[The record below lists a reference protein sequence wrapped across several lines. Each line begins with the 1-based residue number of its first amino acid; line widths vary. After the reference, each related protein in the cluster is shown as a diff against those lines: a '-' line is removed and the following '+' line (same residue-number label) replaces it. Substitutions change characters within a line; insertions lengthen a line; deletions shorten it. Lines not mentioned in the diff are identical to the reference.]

1 MEISKKFIYQI
12 ISSVKVDLLK
22 LANKF
27 GVYGSIED
35 LEHIT
40 IENEDEFTK
49 ESTIFER
56 PTE

>member
-1 MEISKKFIYQI
+1 MEIPKEFIYQI
-12 ISSVKVDLLK
+12 ISSVKMDLLK

-27 GVYGSIED
+27 IVYGSIED
-35 LEHIT
+35 LEHTT

-56 PTE
+56 PKE